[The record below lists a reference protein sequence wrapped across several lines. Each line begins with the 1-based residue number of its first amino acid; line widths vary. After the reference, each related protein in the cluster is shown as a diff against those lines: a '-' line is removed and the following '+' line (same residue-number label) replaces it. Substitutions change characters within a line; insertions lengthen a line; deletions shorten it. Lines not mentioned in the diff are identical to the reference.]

1 MLEGK
6 ATIITAMA
14 DSKGSTLLKNELL
27 NHLNNFANNITT
39 EGEKMTSTKV
49 KEEDPAKLSAHN
61 KEIQTTLLS
70 KEGEFKDKVE
80 GDFQKAFKTTAVS
93 EAFAYEAMTGRE
105 KFSGAVFG
113 EAGAT
118 AGEATHMLIW
128 DYDMKKLKFYT
139 VTDKL
144 SDVAAQ
150 LKMQATL
157 KSSSRK
163 IAKKTVG
170 YNIYQSMRLTIN
182 TAMDDVNDA
191 LTDTK
196 EQIERAENLLTE
208 GMISEFSFKDMIGKA
223 WTWFKDKVSA
233 VWNWVKEQLSKIKE
247 TLLELWEDGLDAAMS
262 YFGLDVE
269 VKFNNNI
276 KFRI

>member
-1 MLEGK
+1 
-6 ATIITAMA
+6 
-14 DSKGSTLLKNELL
+14 
-27 NHLNNFANNITT
+27 
-39 EGEKMTSTKV
+39 
-49 KEEDPAKLSAHN
+49 
-61 KEIQTTLLS
+61 
-70 KEGEFKDKVE
+70 
-80 GDFQKAFKTTAVS
+80 
-93 EAFAYEAMTGRE
+93 MTGRE

-182 TAMDDVNDA
+182 TAMDDVDDA
-191 LTDTK
+191 LKDTK

-208 GMISEFSFKDMIGKA
+208 GMINEFSFKDMVGKA

-276 KFRI
+276 KFRL